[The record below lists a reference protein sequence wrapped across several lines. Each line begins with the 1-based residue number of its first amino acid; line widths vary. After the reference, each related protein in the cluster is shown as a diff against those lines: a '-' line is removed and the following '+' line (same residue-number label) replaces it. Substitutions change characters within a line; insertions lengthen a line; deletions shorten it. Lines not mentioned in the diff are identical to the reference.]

1 MACAPDV
8 RYILTYTS
16 PRLGYEGSAIL
27 EVLDANR
34 GWKVI
39 HEFDVAETPGGHDR
53 AALIEKP

>member
-1 MACAPDV
+1 V

-27 EVLDANR
+27 GVLDAHP